1 MELRS
6 NTLSGTDSI
15 AASCSSPL
23 RLYEHG
29 NYGGRQLQFYDRGYW
44 QNLADYGFDNQLSSY
59 ITGACYAHLAE
70 NTNGGGYWY
79 PGYTGPNHGEPF
91 LSAGW
96 NDRVSSIKI
105 D

>member
-1 MELRS
+1 M
-6 NTLSGTDSI
+6 
-15 AASCSSPL
+15 
-23 RLYEHG
+23 
-29 NYGGRQLQFYDRGYW
+29 
-44 QNLADYGFDNQLSSY
+44 ADYGFDNQLSSY

-70 NTNGGGYWY
+70 NTNGGGFWY
-79 PGYTGPNHGEPF
+79 PGYTGPNHGEQY